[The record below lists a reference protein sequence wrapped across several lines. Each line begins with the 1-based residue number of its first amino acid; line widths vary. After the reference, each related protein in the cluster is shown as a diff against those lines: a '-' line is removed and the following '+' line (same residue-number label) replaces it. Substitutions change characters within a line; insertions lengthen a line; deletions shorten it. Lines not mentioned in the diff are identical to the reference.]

1 MAPEERPKP
10 RFRKIQSFETEYA
23 PCTISQYVSERSGMQ
38 VIVADRQG
46 PKVNGYFTLATE
58 ILDDSGAPHTLE
70 HLVFMGS
77 KNYRYKGLLDK
88 ISSRAYSGTNAWTA
102 TDHTAYTLES
112 AGWEGFAQILPVYLE
127 HVIVPVITD
136 EACTTEVHHIDGE
149 GNDAGVVYSEMQA
162 IQYKSAEIVDLAAK
176 RQLYPE
182 NVGFRYETGGM
193 TDALRSLTTDR
204 IREFHREMYQPR
216 NLAVVIVGETD
227 HDNLLQI
234 LDEFEESI
242 KDDLPPLD
250 APFKRPWIDSEQ
262 PPSLT
267 ETKVSTAEFPE
278 ADESVGEVVVGW
290 FGPNCVDP
298 LATSALNVLQTYL
311 CGSSVSI
318 LENVMVEREELAS
331 SVACYWE
338 SRPKSVI
345 WFQPTSVA
353 TEKLE
358 FVYKRLIELLKEVA
372 SKPLDMEY
380 MRSCVQRERRQ
391 VKFQAESSESFFSSN
406 IITDYLFGK
415 RDGSTLLDMKS
426 LNEYDNLEKW
436 TDEQWRDFLRKWIS
450 DAHHIAIL
458 AKPSMALAEKYKSE
472 EEERLARRKEKLG
485 AEGLAKLAEK
495 LEAAKKKNDMPIP
508 PEVVDRWSV
517 PGTDSIHFIESETA
531 KSGKARSLGVF
542 DNKAQKV
549 IDAATEGKDP
559 LFIQFESVPSNFV
572 HISLYLGT
580 AQVPT
585 EVKPLLPIF
594 ADNFFNTPIMRDG
607 KQVDFEQIVM
617 ELEEETISYGIR
629 SAKDMGDPDS
639 ITIQFQIEPEKYA
652 SIISWVRT
660 MMFDSVFDVQRLK
673 AGVQKQLADIPEL
686 KRDGRSMSTEINM
699 AYHLKKESYA
709 VSKRAL
715 VRAVY
720 LRRVKKLLESD
731 PELVV
736 SWFEKIRKSLFQFN
750 NTRILVTADVNKLQ
764 DPVAA
769 WNTLSN
775 ALKPATGELLPV
787 LKAHSHLTEE
797 GENPGSVGAV
807 IVPMTTVDGSY
818 SVSTSKG
825 IISFED
831 PRLPA
836 ILVAIGYLEAVEG
849 PLWCAV
855 RGQGMAYG
863 VFFNRDVDSGM
874 IQFRVYR
881 SPDVSKAIAAAR
893 ETVRKIAEGEEPID
907 RHLKEG
913 AISQI
918 VVHFADEQ
926 STMASAASQNFVLG
940 VVRGVPLD
948 WHKKIM
954 KSVRDVTDEQIKD
967 VLNELIMPVFAPGKS
982 NVVVTCAPILEEN
995 IEKALKETGYK
1006 TQVQQLAYF
1015 HDDYGLKPKDGEEE
1029 EEESEEEE
1037 DDEEGDYTDDSEDD
1051 SD

>member
-10 RFRKIQSFETEYA
+10 RFRKVQSFETEYA

-193 TDALRSLTTDR
+193 TDALRNLTTDR

-216 NLAVVIVGETD
+216 NLAVIIVGETD

-234 LDEFEESI
+234 LDDFEESI

-262 PPSLT
+262 PPALT

-290 FGPNCVDP
+290 FGPNCIDP

-380 MRSCVQRERRQ
+380 MKSCVQRERRQ

-426 LNEYDNLEKW
+426 LDEYDNLEKW

-458 AKPSMALAEKYKSE
+458 AKPSMALAEKYKTE
-472 EEERLARRKEKLG
+472 EEERLAKRK
-485 AEGLAKLAEK
+485 AKLVLRISSEGGMSI
-495 LEAAKKKNDMPIP
+495 DGQP
-508 PEVVDRWSV
+508 V
-517 PGTDSIHFIESETA
+517 PWTGRFR
-531 KSGKARSLGVF
+531 KCWRSRGQG
-542 DNKAQKV
+542 NRKV
-549 IDAATEGKDP
+549 IDAATDGKDP

-580 AQVPT
+580 ARVPT

-594 ADNFFNTPIMRDG
+594 ADNFFNTPIERDG

-652 SIISWVRT
+652 SIISWIRT

-750 NTRILVTADVNKLQ
+750 NTRILVTADVNKLEN
-764 DPVAA
+764 PVAA
-769 WNTLSN
+769 WDVLSS
-775 ALKPATGELLPV
+775 ALQPAGELLPV

-881 SPDVSKAIAAAR
+881 SPDVSKAIAPPVRQSAR
-893 ETVRKIAEGEEPID
+893 SPRARSPID

-967 VLNELIMPVFAPGKS
+967 VLNDLIMPVFAPGKS
-982 NVVVTCAPILEEN
+982 NVIVTCAPILEEN

-1015 HDDYGLKPKDGEEE
+1015 HDDYGLKPQDGEEE
-1029 EEESEEEE
+1029 EEESEEE
-1037 DDEEGDYTDDSEDD
+1037 DDEEGDYTDDSDD
-1051 SD
+1051 ESD